1 MRLLSSDILPV
12 GIEEGQATISETF
25 VEQIA
30 DSDSVEIAVGYVSK
44 ASLEELDALV
54 EAHHIQHISLVIGN
68 LRGNFKN
75 FRWHSIRIHGSK
87 HRGIIPHNVLV
98 FPCSINSVYFE

>member
-1 MRLLSSDILPV
+1 MRLLYSNILPV
-12 GIEEGQATISETF
+12 GIEEGQATIAETF

-54 EAHHIQHISLVIGN
+54 EAHHIQHISLVIGMYYIEGMPEGTYRTAQ
-68 LRGNFKN
+68 LPGRKDFS
-75 FRWHSIRIHGSK
+75 R
-87 HRGIIPHNVLV
+87 
-98 FPCSINSVYFE
+98 